1 MSSRIAEIAR
11 RLGYSGIGI
20 HSMRHT
26 HASQLLS
33 RGVPIP
39 TVSKRL
45 GHANPSITLRLYAHA
60 LESDEL
66 IAAKRWD
73 DAFSNLVKSDT
84 TTDVGYRGNENEYSA
99 KRYIL

>member
-1 MSSRIAEIAR
+1 MWHELFA
-11 RLGYSGIGI
+11 LYG
-20 HSMRHT
+20 HT
-26 HASQLLS
+26 HASQFLS

-66 IAAKRWD
+66 IASKRWD
-73 DAFSNLVKSDT
+73 DAFGGIVQLYGTS
-84 TTDVGYRGNENEYSA
+84 RE
-99 KRYIL
+99 R

>member
-1 MSSRIAEIAR
+1 
-11 RLGYSGIGI
+11 
-20 HSMRHT
+20 MRPT

-33 RGVPIP
+33 RGLPIP

-73 DAFSNLVKSDT
+73 DSLAGIVKLHPLP
-84 TTDVGYRGNENEYSA
+84 DVGH
-99 KRYIL
+99 